1 MGDHREALY
10 ATQGL
15 RADWAGAEGLPV
27 INRCGRMKVVC
38 AGGCGNWLHNAAGSA
53 TGACPG
59 TCIFRHL
66 LLEREAVHLNWKKL
80 YRLYRE
86 E

>member
-1 MGDHREALY
+1 
-10 ATQGL
+10 
-15 RADWAGAEGLPV
+15 
-27 INRCGRMKVVC
+27 MKVVC

-66 LLEREAVHLNWKKL
+66 LLEREGVHLNWKKL

-86 E
+86 D